1 MNIFKSVKS
10 LFRYHETTRLLIAI
24 QEERITAQSM
34 RIWRLE
40 ERLEKLEAK

>member
-10 LFRYHETTRLLIAI
+10 LLRYHETTRLLIDI
-24 QEERITAQSM
+24 QDERITAQSM

-40 ERLEKLEAK
+40 ERLQKLEVK

>member
-10 LFRYHETTRLLIAI
+10 LLTYHETTRMLINL
-24 QEERITAQSM
+24 QDERITAQSM

-40 ERLEKLEAK
+40 ERIQELEAK